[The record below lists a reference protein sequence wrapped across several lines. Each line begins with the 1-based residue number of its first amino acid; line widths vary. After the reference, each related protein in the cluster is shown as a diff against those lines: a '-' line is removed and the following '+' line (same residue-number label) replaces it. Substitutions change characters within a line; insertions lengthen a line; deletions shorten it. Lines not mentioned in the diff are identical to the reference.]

1 MQVLSSSCK
10 SCQKNQAQLAG
21 SIPEIKRF
29 EHAAKEKKQGDMR
42 AVQSQLAPAA
52 VLKLADKGGD
62 VAKLTVKEMSSIL
75 FACYS
80 IDMPPNKSG
89 AKKPDYVK
97 ALEGAIQSNG
107 CGLLS
112 SAVALLE
119 VTGTDESEAEDGGDD
134 EPAPA
139 RTHFNEDD

>member
-1 MQVLSSSCK
+1 MSRVK
-10 SCQKNQAQLAG
+10 ERDADKNGSRQLAG
-21 SIPEIKRF
+21 SIAKIKRF
-29 EHAAKEKKQGDMR
+29 EHAAKEKKQGYMR

-89 AKKPDYVK
+89 WCK
-97 ALEGAIQSNG
+97 E
-107 CGLLS
+107 
-112 SAVALLE
+112 
-119 VTGTDESEAEDGGDD
+119 T
-134 EPAPA
+134 
-139 RTHFNEDD
+139 